1 MDPMYDTFLEDPG
14 DLLFFRDAYLG
25 GTRFSQT
32 WKAKVTCM
40 LHLLKMSLQN
50 RLV

>member
-1 MDPMYDTFLEDPG
+1 MDPMTPSLRTGE
-14 DLLFFRDAYLG
+14 LLFFRDAYG
-25 GTRFSQT
+25 WDPFFTNMEGTGYM
-32 WKAKVTCM
+32 M